1 MELIINEIIHHLQDL
16 VEHEGPPGSI
26 IRQGKIPC
34 PKICCIIKI
43 PYLGGEW
50 WDRVKFFYKP
60 DQDVL

>member
-43 PYLGGEW
+43 PYLKIFGIII
-50 WDRVKFFYKP
+50 
-60 DQDVL
+60 